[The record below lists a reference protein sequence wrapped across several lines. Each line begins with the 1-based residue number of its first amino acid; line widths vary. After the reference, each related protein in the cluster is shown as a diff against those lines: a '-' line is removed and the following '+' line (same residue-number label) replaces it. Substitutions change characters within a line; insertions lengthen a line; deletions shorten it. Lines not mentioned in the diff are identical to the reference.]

1 MGIRRVLISAILTL
15 GVAGSIL
22 AGSALPAAAPASAAP
37 AHATTASGPYMFFHT

>member
-22 AGSALPAAAPASAAP
+22 AGSVLPAATQASAAP
-37 AHATTASGPYMFFHT
+37 AHATSHSVPYMFFHS